1 MPLINLSSKDDSYN
15 RNKYIRESHNCYSY
29 FLNLKS
35 RNAYEL
41 CKKNFAKENMC
52 RRSQPGYAS
61 NYPSLKTEDFKCPNI
76 MKRTL
81 DDNKNIFQVTKDFT
95 CGSDYYKGAVVV
107 APGRDYHYYR
117 LNDDNIWTHKP
128 GYKPSTYYDAC
139 GNIITDPEKAVRDYG
154 GTLHYKDFCGYV
166 CIPRDPKKKHMQM
179 YNQTNNYGKINM
191 NYNNPLNPL
200 QKSLSSKIKKIIKKR
215 NTTKNM
221 MYNKTKNTV
230 YNKTKNMVY
239 NKTKNKH

>member
-139 GNIITDPEKAVRDYG
+139 GNVITDPEKAVRDYG

-221 MYNKTKNTV
+221 MYNKTKNMV
-230 YNKTKNMVY
+230 YNKTKNMMY

>member
-221 MYNKTKNTV
+221 MYNKTKNMV
-230 YNKTKNMVY
+230 YNKTKNMMY

>member
-221 MYNKTKNTV
+221 MYNKSKNTVYNKTKNTV
-230 YNKTKNMVY
+230 YNKTKN
-239 NKTKNKH
+239 KH

>member
-139 GNIITDPEKAVRDYG
+139 GNVITDPEKAVRDYG

-221 MYNKTKNTV
+221 MYNKTKN
-230 YNKTKNMVY
+230 
-239 NKTKNKH
+239 KH